1 LEIVVTYLL
10 NGRKRGVGE
19 KPTAISEAM
28 RGWDRGFRSWC
39 ERLLKTNAKPME
51 ITFPAA
57 FFTVYEMKSGQ
68 AGAEPLTA

>member
-1 LEIVVTYLL
+1 
-10 NGRKRGVGE
+10 
-19 KPTAISEAM
+19 M